1 MPERHSAGGPL
12 LVIVEGI
19 HDVTFLKTISGVL
32 APTDCPDLTAL
43 EQAGRLIFIPLGG
56 GDIVTSVGRFAP
68 LRLPEFHLYD
78 REIPPESQRRELACR
93 IVNARTG
100 CRAAITAKRALENY
114 LHPDCILEACGVE
127 LKRGDDRQHVPDAIA
142 RRLWERQQKPIVWD
156 DVPIRA
162 RRRLRDK
169 VKRQL
174 IHDAAT
180 RMTPQ
185 LLRES
190 DPHGEIRG
198 WLRTIAELLGPSV

>member
-1 MPERHSAGGPL
+1 MVLSEIRGLFRKHACSAKVGGP
-12 LVIVEGI
+12 G
-19 HDVTFLKTISGVL
+19 
-32 APTDCPDLTAL
+32 
-43 EQAGRLIFIPLGG
+43 
-56 GDIVTSVGRFAP
+56 
-68 LRLPEFHLYD
+68 
-78 REIPPESQRRELACR
+78 
-93 IVNARTG
+93 
-100 CRAAITAKRALENY
+100 
-114 LHPDCILEACGVE
+114 HPDCILEACGVQ

-174 IHDAAT
+174 IHDAAA

-198 WLRTIAELLGPSV
+198 WLTTIAELLGPSVVCLTTGP

>member
-1 MPERHSAGGPL
+1 MSERQLCGGPL

-32 APTDCPDLTAL
+32 AQADVPDLTAL
-43 EQAGRLIFIPLGG
+43 EQAGRLIFVPLGG
-56 GDIVTSVGRFAP
+56 GDVVAHVGRFAP
-68 LRLPEFHLYD
+68 LHLPEFHLYD
-78 REIPPESQRRELACR
+78 REIPPETQRRELACR
-93 IVNARTG
+93 IVNARSG
-100 CRAAITAKRALENY
+100 CRAAITTKRALEND

-127 LKRGDDRQHVPDAIA
+127 LKCGDDRQHVPDAIA
-142 RRLWERQQKPIVWD
+142 RRLWEGQQKPIAWD

-174 IHDAAT
+174 IHDAAS
-180 RMTPQ
+180 RMTLQ

-198 WLRTIAELLGPSV
+198 WLTIITELLGTSV